1 MSRPQPSPKDA
12 DWYACPG
19 CGAEVRVGS
28 RGCPQ
33 CSGKS
38 WEQDEYL
45 DGLDLPPEGI
55 ALEAVGD
62 PAAAPV
68 QERRLREDIRALPA
82 AGQGAADDLLR
93 VPEPVHGR
101 RVDPVDT
108 EVTGQS
114 LELEI

>member
-28 RGCPQ
+28 RGCTT

-45 DGLDLPPEGI
+45 DGLDPSP
-55 ALEAVGD
+55 
-62 PAAAPV
+62 
-68 QERRLREDIRALPA
+68 
-82 AGQGAADDLLR
+82 
-93 VPEPVHGR
+93 
-101 RVDPVDT
+101 DT
-108 EVTGQS
+108 EDFNYDDFVKKEFGRGCGRVKPVGLPWKWWITGVV
-114 LELEI
+114 LLGALVWAWVLRW